1 VYLFFAPTIVCLVA
15 VLVHS
20 IVNEES
26 VTGLNNLVTFQWDC
40 LLDIKVWQMSFN
52 SNYRRDKLNIRL
64 NVNFTEKEVIQN

>member
-1 VYLFFAPTIVCLVA
+1 MYLFFAPAIVCLVA

-26 VTGLNNLVTFQWDC
+26 VTGLNDLVTFQWDH

-52 SNYRRDKLNIRL
+52 SNYHRDKLNIKL